1 MNKWIDINIYTH
13 VYTHMYALPN
23 VEYGRK
29 EMEGNSWNL
38 DQCIGGWRLL
48 MDWWTFLW
56 IKLVQMNGCSVFF
69 GGVDR
74 WKVLCRKRLWTDG
87 LGFPRPSLRVIFCTL
102 ELDQH
107 YNPNQPV
114 SNVVSEK
121 DPTQL
126 IHKSHNHTRSYFNP
140 CLVLLLFLGP
150 ILDGQ
155 VESRETSPTKRLPLF
170 QHQKSSGIIFN
181 RFFHPICCA
190 RAHFLGKEIPK
201 GMDWFQY
208 ARDSLNDS
216 YGTPKKNLLCQ
227 WQS

>member
-38 DQCIGGWRLL
+38 DQCIGGWCLL

-140 CLVLLLFLGP
+140 CVVLLLFLGP

-181 RFFHPICCA
+181 RFFILILIPIMLTHTIYTCT
-190 RAHFLGKEIPK
+190 
-201 GMDWFQY
+201 Y
-208 ARDSLNDS
+208 
-216 YGTPKKNLLCQ
+216 T
-227 WQS
+227 